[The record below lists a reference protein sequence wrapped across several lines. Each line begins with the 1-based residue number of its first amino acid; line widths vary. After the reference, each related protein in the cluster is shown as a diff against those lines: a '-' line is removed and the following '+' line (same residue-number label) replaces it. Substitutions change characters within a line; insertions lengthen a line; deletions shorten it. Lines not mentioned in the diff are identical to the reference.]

1 MKRVIVLFFI
11 MLLVPSFALAKAD
24 KSQMMKGAKLS
35 QTQPELPTVVIGGNT
50 VVGNIA
56 RPGWPIIIS
65 AAMDSD
71 ADPAPEVPSNLNV
84 KLVDQNGDDVP
95 VTFEPVQR
103 PDNTQRFWIAF
114 ETATGNLTPGQ
125 YTITLEIVQGLEV
138 VPGDLEVQADSDGSS
153 SLDLLKIQQLLLT
166 GKYDEALAQA
176 DGMTAKDPGNL
187 DAWIAKGDMLMA
199 QDLPDQASD
208 AYEKAFELGRP
219 SIYLQERMSRALRR
233 SLEKRGVIPSTEN
246 KTP

>member
-1 MKRVIVLFFI
+1 
-11 MLLVPSFALAKAD
+11 MLLVPSVAFAKVD

-35 QTQPELPTVVIGGNT
+35 EPQPDLPTVVVGGNT
-50 VVGNIA
+50 VIGNVTQ
-56 RPGWPIIIS
+56 PGWPVIIS

-71 ADPAPEVPSNLNV
+71 ADPAPEVPPGLNV
-84 KLVDQNGDDVP
+84 KLVDQKGDDVA

-103 PDNTQRFWIAF
+103 PDNTQRYWIAS
-114 ETATGNLTPGQ
+114 ETATRNLAPGQ
-125 YTITLEIVQGLEV
+125 YTVTIEAAQGLDV
-138 VPGDLEVQADSDGSS
+138 VPGDLEVKADSEGSS

-176 DGMTAKDPGNL
+176 DGMTTKDPNDL

-199 QDLPDQASD
+199 QDLPDEASD

-219 SIYLQERMSRALRR
+219 SIFLQERMSLAFRR
-233 SLEKRGVIPSTEN
+233 SLEKRGVLKGATDSQP
-246 KTP
+246 